1 MQIES
6 LVIGQE
12 QPVHDH
18 EQDWEEEPNPKPG
31 RCMKQKQHIDE
42 LPWHVHS
49 PEQVETT
56 NATTQAIRPTARA
69 VQRSKEDGKH
79 HESQNDTSE
88 SRATHLDIED
98 LQGKSLTSHEIEG
111 VLDSHRFTWVSG
123 NSGQRQKLFG
133 RGTVKGEQYNL

>member
-1 MQIES
+1 MQVES
-6 LVIGQE
+6 LVVGQE
-12 QPVHDH
+12 QPVHNH

-31 RCMKQKQHIDE
+31 RRMKQEQHIDE

-69 VQRSKEDGKH
+69 VQRSEEDGKH

-88 SRATHLDIED
+88 SRAT
-98 LQGKSLTSHEIEG
+98 
-111 VLDSHRFTWVSG
+111 
-123 NSGQRQKLFG
+123 
-133 RGTVKGEQYNL
+133 

>member
-1 MQIES
+1 M
-6 LVIGQE
+6 
-12 QPVHDH
+12 
-18 EQDWEEEPNPKPG
+18 
-31 RCMKQKQHIDE
+31 
-42 LPWHVHS
+42 HS

-69 VQRSKEDGKH
+69 VQCSEEDGKH

-111 VLDSHRFTWVSG
+111 VLVHLSVRKFWATA
-123 NSGQRQKLFG
+123 K
-133 RGTVKGEQYNL
+133 TVWERYS